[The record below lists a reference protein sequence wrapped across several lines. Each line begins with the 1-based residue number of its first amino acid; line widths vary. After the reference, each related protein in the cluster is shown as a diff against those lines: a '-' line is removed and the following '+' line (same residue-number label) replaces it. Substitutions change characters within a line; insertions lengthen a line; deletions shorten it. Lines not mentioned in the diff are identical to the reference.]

1 MKKTHT
7 DTAATNGRGLDR
19 RTFIELTGALLGST
33 VLGGVPHA
41 AHALD
46 KALPNTIDGAV
57 NGGTLDA
64 MEKVPVDA
72 KHRPVHEIRMTGV
85 TIHANPIAQRAL

>member
-1 MKKTHT
+1 
-7 DTAATNGRGLDR
+7 
-19 RTFIELTGALLGST
+19 
-33 VLGGVPHA
+33 V
-41 AHALD
+41 
-46 KALPNTIDGAV
+46 IDGAEY
-57 NGGTLDA
+57 GGTLDA